1 MASAWGTSWGTS
13 WGNSWGAANP
23 APHPDR
29 IYHVQHQARA
39 VAVPDDARVHTI
51 QQENR
56 VTNITYD
63 PEDES

>member
-1 MASAWGTSWGTS
+1 MSLGISLLGKLPLGFPGGVTVE
-13 WGNSWGAANP
+13 
-23 APHPDR
+23 PHPDR